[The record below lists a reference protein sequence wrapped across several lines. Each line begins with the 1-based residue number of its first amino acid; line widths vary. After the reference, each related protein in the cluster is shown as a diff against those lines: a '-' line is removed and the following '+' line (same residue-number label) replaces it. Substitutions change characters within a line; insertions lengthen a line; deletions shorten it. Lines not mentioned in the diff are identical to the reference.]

1 MWRNNVLERQ
11 LKHTQQTNKQNTQP
25 HKEDA
30 LIDTKKK
37 RETQQMRGMKAQG
50 KQKQTN
56 K

>member
-1 MWRNNVLERQ
+1 MWRNNVLETIEAYT
-11 LKHTQQTNKQNTQP
+11 KKTNKQNTQP

-37 RETQQMRGMKAQG
+37 RKTQQMRGMKAQG